1 MIFQCANP
9 IFDVGSLSHFILR
22 EIEKCDNAEVKQTI
36 ADKIKQ
42 ADNYREMKKMS
53 DLLKDILQYKQ

>member
-1 MIFQCANP
+1 MRAGVIDDNE
-9 IFDVGSLSHFILR
+9 VYHFILR
-22 EIEKCDNAEVKQTI
+22 EIEKCDNAEVRQAI

-53 DLLKDILQYKQ
+53 DLLNDILQYK